1 MMRRIITLVV
11 VALDMA
17 AMMLTLTAPA
27 MAEPHGV
34 CSPIPGRTLR
44 PTLLFLVL
52 GIPYYST
59 ALTAAHPANH
69 PFCCCRHNIHPPSGR
84 GILRSSDAGSCIDRP
99 PALRGSPLSAVPP
112 LSGGT
117 TCCGA
122 G

>member
-1 MMRRIITLVV
+1 MGFVLRFR
-11 VALDMA
+11 
-17 AMMLTLTAPA
+17 
-27 MAEPHGV
+27 E
-34 CSPIPGRTLR
+34 RTLR

-117 TCCGA
+117 HVVVPDKDA
-122 G
+122 EIRIASSR